1 MAHKSGAEKSE
12 LIKPGLATRVAA
24 TKLLSAIIDKK
35 TSMDGLLDSKGGNPS
50 YLVLSQQDRLLVKA
64 ILLSTLRNYGIIDAF
79 IDKLLESPLPGG
91 AVSLRHILRVGA
103 AQILFL
109 DIPDHSAVDLSVEQA
124 NADPRNR
131 RFANLTNAILRRMS
145 REKKKRM
152 PGLIHKSIN
161 LPTWFYD
168 RLVTSYGEEQA
179 QDIAKTISTPA
190 PVDITVKS
198 DAQGW
203 AERLGGKALTDS
215 SVRLETISGAI
226 PSLDGFEDGE
236 WWVQDVAASLPAK
249 LFGDLTGKRV
259 IDLCAAPGGKTAQLI
274 MAGGRVTALDRSKN
288 RLNRLNE
295 NLSRLKLSA
304 DLKLGKMEAFET
316 DDLYDAA
323 LLDAP
328 CSSTG
333 TIRRHPDVV
342 WTKSEEDIG
351 FLANLQFKLLEHSL
365 TLVKPGGQIIFS
377 NCSMELDEGEKMLE
391 AFLEKNS
398 DKVKLEKID
407 ANLCPGFEE
416 AIASSGILRT
426 TPNFKIGDEKGVD
439 GFFAASLRVI

>member
-1 MAHKSGAEKSE
+1 MSYKSGAERSE

-24 TKLLSAIIDKK
+24 TKLLSAIVDKK
-35 TSMDGLLDSKGGNPS
+35 TSMDGLLDLKGGNPA

-79 IDKLLESPLPGG
+79 IDKLLEKPLPSG

-124 NADPRNR
+124 NDDPRNR
-131 RFANLTNAILRRMS
+131 RFASLANAILRRMS

-152 PGLIHKSIN
+152 PGLIHKSVN

-168 RLVTSYGEEQA
+168 RLVNSYGEERA
-179 QDIAKTISTPA
+179 QDITKILSTPA
-190 PVDITVKS
+190 PFDITVKS
-198 DAQGW
+198 DAASW
-203 AERLGGKALTDS
+203 AKKLGGKVLTDTS
-215 SVRLETISGAI
+215 IRLETISGAI
-226 PSLDGFEDGE
+226 PSLEGFEDGE
-236 WWVQDVAASLPAK
+236 WWVQDVAATLPVK

-274 MAGGRVTALDRSKN
+274 MAGGQVIALDRSKS
-288 RLNRLNE
+288 RLNRLEE
-295 NLSRLKLSA
+295 NLTRLKLSA
-304 DLKLGKMEAFET
+304 ELKLGKMEAFTT
-316 DDLYDAA
+316 DELYDAA

-333 TIRRHPDVV
+333 TIRRHPDIL
-342 WTKSEEDIG
+342 WTKSAEDIG
-351 FLANLQFKLLEHSL
+351 YLAELQLKLLEHSL
-365 TLVKPGGQIIFS
+365 TLVKAGGQIVFS
-377 NCSMELDEGEKMLE
+377 NCSIEPEEGEKMLE
-391 AFLEKNS
+391 AFLEKNA

-407 ANLCPGFEE
+407 PNFCVGFED
-416 AIASSGILRT
+416 AVTSLGTLRT
-426 TPNFKIGDEKGVD
+426 TPDFKIGDEKGVD

>member
-1 MAHKSGAEKSE
+1 MAHKSGAERSE

-24 TKLLSAIIDKK
+24 TKLLSAIVDKK
-35 TSMDGLLDSKGGNPS
+35 TSMDGLLDAKGGNPS

-64 ILLSTLRNYGIIDAF
+64 ILLSTLRNYNIIDAF
-79 IDKLLESPLPGG
+79 IDRLLEKPLPNG

-109 DIPDHSAVDLSVEQA
+109 DIPDHSAVDLAVEQA

-131 RFANLTNAILRRMS
+131 RFTSLANAILRRMS

-152 PGLIHKSIN
+152 PGLVHKTIN
-161 LPTWFYD
+161 LPAWFYD
-168 RLVTSYGEEQA
+168 RLINTYGEDKA
-179 QDIAKTISTPA
+179 NNIAKMLSTPA
-190 PVDITVKS
+190 PIDITVKS
-198 DAQGW
+198 DVAGW
-203 AERLGGKALTDS
+203 AEKLGGTVLTDTS
-215 SVRLETISGAI
+215 IRLETISGAI
-226 PSLDGFEDGE
+226 PSLEGFEEGE

-274 MAGGRVTALDRSKN
+274 MAGGHVTALDRSKS
-288 RLNRLNE
+288 RLNRLGE
-295 NLSRLKLSA
+295 NLTRLNLSA
-304 DLKLGKMEAFET
+304 DLQLSKMEAYET

-333 TIRRHPDVV
+333 TIRRHPDIL

-351 FLANLQFKLLEHSL
+351 YLADLQQRLLEHSV
-365 TLVKPGGQIIFS
+365 TLVKSGGQIVFS
-377 NCSMELDEGEKMLE
+377 NCSMEPEEGEQMLDV
-391 AFLEKNS
+391 FLKNNS

-407 ANLCPGFEE
+407 PNLCIGFGG
-416 AIASSGILRT
+416 AITQLGTLRT
-426 TPNFKIGDEKGVD
+426 TPDSKMGDEAGVD

>member
-1 MAHKSGAEKSE
+1 MAHKSGAERSE

-24 TKLLSAIIDKK
+24 TKLLSAIVDKK
-35 TSMDGLLDSKGGNPS
+35 TSMDGLLDAKGGNPS
-50 YLVLSQQDRLLVKA
+50 YLVLSQKDRLLVKA

-79 IDKLLESPLPGG
+79 IDKLLESPLPNG

-131 RFANLTNAILRRMS
+131 RFASLTNAILRRMS

-152 PGLIHKSIN
+152 PGLVHKSQN
-161 LPTWFYD
+161 LPVWFYD
-168 RLVTSYGEEQA
+168 RLVNNYGEEQA

-198 DAQGW
+198 DAALW
-203 AERLGGKALTDS
+203 AEKLGGKALTDTSIRLS
-215 SVRLETISGAI
+215 SVSGAI
-226 PSLDGFEDGE
+226 PSLEGFEDGE
-236 WWVQDVAASLPAK
+236 WWVQDIAASLPAK

-274 MAGGRVTALDRSKN
+274 MAGGQVTALDRSKS
-288 RLNRLNE
+288 RLNRLDE
-295 NLSRLKLSA
+295 NLTRLKLSA
-304 DLKLGKMEAFET
+304 DLKLGKMEAFHSDE
-316 DDLYDAA
+316 LYDAA

-333 TIRRHPDVV
+333 TIRRHPDVL
-342 WTKSEEDIG
+342 WTKSADDIG
-351 FLANLQFKLLEHSL
+351 FLADLQLRLLEHSL

-377 NCSMELDEGEKMLE
+377 NCSMEPEEGEKMLE
-391 AFLEKNS
+391 VFLEKNS
-398 DKVKLEKID
+398 DKVKLEKIEPSF
-407 ANLCPGFEE
+407 CVGFEK
-416 AIASSGILRT
+416 AITSLGTLRT
-426 TPNFKIGDEKGVD
+426 TPNFIIGDEKGTD